1 VSRASSIAIV
11 IACLHLLQPTAGLA
25 AVPQDTTRVDSLA
38 AEEAPPDSSLRR
50 AQVLPITEAET
61 PTGPLAPGTRYR
73 FTRTSMVWT
82 SALTLSD
89 LLTAIPGVYVAR
101 GGFFG
106 QPEFV
111 MYAGRGAASLE
122 LYWDGLPMHPLGAD
136 SVYIDPGRFSLS
148 YLKQV
153 DVEVLPGALR
163 VYLVSE
169 RHERPDPRS
178 VIRITSGAFSTAQYA
193 GLFQRR
199 WSSGLGLNLAGDFMA
214 SDGDVEVSRNDQYLD
229 LWAKLEWLPGAG
241 TAGAVYQ
248 IRRQSQERDARGG
261 DGTLGV
267 PERNGDR
274 TEFLFKV
281 FSGNRPDRLGILAEA
296 GLGSTSWGGDSIVGD
311 QSIRQA
317 FASVR
322 YRAPQLSIEA
332 LGRMA
337 DGRVRA
343 EMEGR
348 VGWVPVRGVV
358 ISGSGRWQR
367 FTGNRTARRGTVS
380 LGLSR
385 GPLSAVGQL
394 SQGDV
399 VQAPALTEDSAQQVT
414 DASVFLGLDTR
425 RLRGHVGL
433 ARRGAFLPAPLPDLP
448 SFPGMDSSKTATYL
462 VADLQFRPVH
472 PVFLTAWYSH
482 PRTTP
487 ADFQPPEHGRVDLT
501 FRSKFWRTFRSGAF
515 EFLLRYG
522 VEYWS
527 TGTAGLDGAGSPVV
541 LPGATFHEWFVELEL
556 VGFKAF
562 WNLRNARNS
571 RGQFVPSLSYPR
583 NAQTF
588 GVRWEFFN

>member
-1 VSRASSIAIV
+1 MTRATSSAVV
-11 IACLHLLQPTAGLA
+11 ILCLHFLLPAAGH
-25 AVPQDTTRVDSLA
+25 AVVLQDTTRVDSLNAEA
-38 AEEAPPDSSLRR
+38 APRDSSLQR
-50 AQVLPITEAET
+50 AQILPIVEAET
-61 PTGPLAPGTRYR
+61 AGGPLAPGTRYR

-82 SALTLSD
+82 SSLTLAD

-106 QPEFV
+106 QPEYV
-111 MYAGRGAASLE
+111 MYGGRGAASLE
-122 LYWDGLPMHPLGAD
+122 LYWDGLPIHPLGAD

-153 DVEVLPGALR
+153 DVEVLPGVLR

-178 VIRITSGAFSTAQYA
+178 VIRVTSGAFSTAQYA

-229 LWAKLEWLPGAG
+229 LWAKLEWLPGDG
-241 TAGAVYQ
+241 TTGAVYQ
-248 IRRQSQERDARGG
+248 VRRQSQERDARAG
-261 DGTLGV
+261 DGTEGV

-281 FSGNRPDRLGILAEA
+281 FSGTRADRLGILAEA

-317 FASVR
+317 FARVR

-332 LGRMA
+332 VGRMVDA
-337 DGRVRA
+337 RVGREV
-343 EMEGR
+343 EGR
-348 VGWVPVRGVV
+348 LGWVPFRGVV

-367 FTGNRTARRGTVS
+367 LTGNRTARRGTVA
-380 LGLSR
+380 LALSR

-394 SQGDV
+394 SRGDV
-399 VQAPALTEDSAQQVT
+399 VQAPAVQADSAQPVS
-414 DASVFLGLDTR
+414 DAAAFLVLETKPLSGR
-425 RLRGHVGL
+425 VGL
-433 ARRGAFLPAPLPDLP
+433 ARRDAFLPAPLPDLP
-448 SFPGMDSSKTATYL
+448 SFPGMDSSRAATYL
-462 VADLQFRPVH
+462 MADLQFRPVH
-472 PVFLTAWYSH
+472 PLFLTAWYSH
-482 PRTTP
+482 PRAMP
-487 ADFQPPEHGRVDLT
+487 GDFQPPEHGRVDLT

-522 VEYWS
+522 IEYWS
-527 TGTAGLDGAGSPVV
+527 TGTAGLDAAGVPVV
-541 LPGATFHEWFVELEL
+541 LPGATFHEWFVEFEL

-571 RGQFVPSLSYPR
+571 RGQFIPSLSYPR